1 MNKNKK
7 QMNYN
12 NNYNSNK
19 NNQINKIKTINN
31 KFNN

>member
-1 MNKNKK
+1 MNKNKG

-19 NNQINKIKTINN
+19 NNQINKIKVINN